1 MYTKYA
7 SVWRSKLN
15 DIALRQSID
24 DDIHALDYVRVDAV
38 LSATDGFYEAFDIQ
52 PKDGMYV
59 PPEERVK
66 IW

>member
-15 DIALRQSID
+15 DIALRQSLD
-24 DDIHALDYVRVDAV
+24 DDIHALDYVRVDGV
-38 LSATDGFYEAFDIQ
+38 LSATDGFYEAFGIQ
-52 PKDGMYV
+52 PADGMYV